1 MTVLSGPIT
10 GRRAF
15 RAKEVFEKLITKTKE
30 MRSIKH
36 IRTLA
41 NCMGGSPLLRWQK
54 NETAFAG
61 W

>member
-30 MRSIKH
+30 MRSIKR
-36 IRTLA
+36 IGPLT
-41 NCMGGSPLLRWQK
+41 NFTGDPPLLRWQK